1 MRKSLLIARVVS
13 VNRKPGLQ
21 QRVRTGGGI
30 RGVRRDWKTYVPWL
44 LGKQEMMDREV
55 V

>member
-1 MRKSLLIARVVS
+1 MRGESSVRKSLLIARVVS

-30 RGVRRDWKTYVPWL
+30 RGVRRDWDINLRQKF
-44 LGKQEMMDREV
+44 
-55 V
+55 